1 MQFNTLIIADVKQQ
15 LAAMV
20 TAMRNKRAISQA
32 QLAQEIGV
40 SRITIQNLEA
50 SKNVT
55 LDTLLKVLQYFDLL
69 EKFNLFLKDEANSA
83 TIPSLY

>member
-1 MQFNTLIIADVKQQ
+1 MIFEPTKITDVKEKVADLSRSLRSKHELSQEQ
-15 LAAMV
+15 LAE
-20 TAMRNKRAISQA
+20 K
-32 QLAQEIGV
+32 IGV

-55 LDTLLKVLQYFDLL
+55 LDTLLKVFHYFDLL
-69 EKFNLFLKDEANSA
+69 EKLHLFLKDETDSS